1 MTSLT
6 LRAAAQ
12 QLTDVTRTLRAAA
25 QQVDDVEV
33 PVAADELHDG
43 QLGQQRLHV
52 DVSRLVCSQQTS
64 HSQTTRYTTL

>member
-43 QLGQQRLHV
+43 QLGQ
-52 DVSRLVCSQQTS
+52 
-64 HSQTTRYTTL
+64 